1 MFLLNLSTKLSEI
14 TYLSKIKMIE
24 DDLKQVIEEYYSTV
38 NMSRKMQLE
47 NVLTDFKRNPLS
59 IDLAKQMIV
68 EVGNSSMIKFY
79 FLSVLECQELWD
91 RTKFGADLVATNRQF
106 LWTLLT
112 ENLLPDGSRVLI

>member
-68 EVGNSSMIKFY
+68 EVRSSGTGLNLVPILLLQTGNFSGHF
-79 FLSVLECQELWD
+79 
-91 RTKFGADLVATNRQF
+91 
-106 LWTLLT
+106 
-112 ENLLPDGSRVLI
+112 

>member
-1 MFLLNLSTKLSEI
+1 
-14 TYLSKIKMIE
+14 MIE